1 VPYCCRRSP
10 IRRRGIKTA
19 LWVIA
24 AFVASSILIS
34 LPEMTL
40 AQLKIA
46 DQKTARVNIS
56 PQLTQIS
63 FSQLPATAPNGQMYY
78 VTDAAPGTPCVG
90 RGSGAVAIRI
100 GGVWS
105 CGPIPGGTGTPS
117 NVSCSHQE
125 TLVGTG
131 SFTAGSNNNAGTFTT
146 PNTGTDVDNCTV
158 TFSTPAPAARRC
170 IWSVTNAD
178 ASATIAPRADTSTS
192 TTAKVD
198 FASAGS
204 NSTGG
209 LLTIGYICF

>member
-1 VPYCCRRSP
+1 VPYCCRRFL
-10 IRRRGIKTA
+10 IRKRGIKRM
-19 LWVIA
+19 LRVIA
-24 AFVASSILIS
+24 AFVASGILLS
-34 LPEMTL
+34 LPQA
-40 AQLKIA
+40 AQLQLTTV
-46 DQKTARVNIS
+46 DQKTASVNIS

-63 FSQLPATAPNGQMYY
+63 FSQLPATATNGQMYY

-90 RGSGAVAIRI
+90 GGSGAVATRI

-105 CGPIPGGTGTPS
+105 CGPIPGGTGTPK
-117 NVSCSHQE
+117 NVSCSHQG

-131 SFTAGSNNNAGTFTT
+131 SLTAGSNNNAGTFTT

-178 ASATIAPRADTSTS
+178 ASSTIAPFAATSTS

-204 NSTGG
+204 STAGG
-209 LLTIGYICF
+209 LLTIGYVCF